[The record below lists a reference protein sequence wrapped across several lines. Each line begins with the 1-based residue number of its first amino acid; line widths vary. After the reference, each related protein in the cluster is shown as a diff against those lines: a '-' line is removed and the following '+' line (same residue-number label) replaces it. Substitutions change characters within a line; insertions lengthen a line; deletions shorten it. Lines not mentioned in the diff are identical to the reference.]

1 MDLGIMLEARGLRE
15 VFREVALYA
24 PASAARQAL
33 ASSTRAFPEVS
44 RVGPDHAVDVATF
57 ITGQFGLPSEMTELL
72 QLGLSHMGWMG
83 YFVPGEVGVSSAGFL
98 TVGGRAALLHTAAT
112 RPDSRG
118 QGGQSALILRRLQEG
133 LAQGCEHFLVDVEAG
148 QDNPSRR
155 NLERLGFRPVFE
167 VPFYTAAEPAD

>member
-1 MDLGIMLEARGLRE
+1 MLEARGLRE
-15 VFREVALYA
+15 VFREVTLYA

-33 ASSTRAFPEVS
+33 ASFTRALPEVKM
-44 RVGPDHAVDVATF
+44 VGPYNVLDVAMF
-57 ITGQFGLPSEMTELL
+57 ITGQFGLPSEMTELAR
-72 QLGLSHMGWMG
+72 LGLSDLGWMG
-83 YFVPGEVGVSSAGFL
+83 YFVPGETGVSSAGFL
-98 TVGGRAALLHTAAT
+98 TVGGSAALLHTAAT
-112 RPDSRG
+112 RPENQG